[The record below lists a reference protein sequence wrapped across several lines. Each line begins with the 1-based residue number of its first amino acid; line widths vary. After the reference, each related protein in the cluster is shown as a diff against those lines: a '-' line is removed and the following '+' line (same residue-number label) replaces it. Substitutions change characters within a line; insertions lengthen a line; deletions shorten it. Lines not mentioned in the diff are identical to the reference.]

1 MEKNRHDEV
10 RYPSFCIVKVDDLQ
24 CWIDYVIRQAESV
37 DQRLI
42 FNQNEY
48 CGRRWVYRGQADVAW
63 NIESTFERKLN
74 WDSVKSLLNS
84 ERELRGKELASIN
97 AFKTRAWRCVEN
109 PQMSNLAWLTLMRH
123 HGVPTRLVDFSESAV
138 IALYFALEE
147 EKDTD
152 FSVWAIDRDGLRDGY
167 AQSQLGMEIPGAKEA
182 FAKYGAKVGEMLQDN
197 SVDEPCIVSM
207 RKAQAVWMQTDAT
220 VVMRSERNRA
230 IASQIV
236 EGDVD
241 GDLAILKG
249 LKSLFFYPEW
259 PSPRMLAQRG
269 LFMMA
274 TELSTPF
281 MEGLCQ
287 GLEITN
293 FKNPRVVLMS
303 QLAANRVD
311 IGNVQLF
318 KFEFPC
324 GMRKKVSGV
333 LSFAN
338 CRKDVLYPD
347 IDGVAQSVAQE
358 LSHALSSSINIG
370 CMGANGTMIINK
382 DAIVKLESV

>member
-1 MEKNRHDEV
+1 M
-10 RYPSFCIVKVDDLQ
+10 
-24 CWIDYVIRQAESV
+24 
-37 DQRLI
+37 
-42 FNQNEY
+42 
-48 CGRRWVYRGQADVAW
+48 YRGQADVAW
-63 NIESTFERKLN
+63 NIESSFERKLN

-167 AQSQLGMEIPGAKEA
+167 AQSQLGTEIPGAKEA

-230 IASQIV
+230 M
-236 EGDVD
+236 
-241 GDLAILKG
+241 G
-249 LKSLFFYPEW
+249 L
-259 PSPRMLAQRG
+259 
-269 LFMMA
+269 
-274 TELSTPF
+274 
-281 MEGLCQ
+281 
-287 GLEITN
+287 
-293 FKNPRVVLMS
+293 
-303 QLAANRVD
+303 
-311 IGNVQLF
+311 
-318 KFEFPC
+318 
-324 GMRKKVSGV
+324 
-333 LSFAN
+333 
-338 CRKDVLYPD
+338 
-347 IDGVAQSVAQE
+347 
-358 LSHALSSSINIG
+358 
-370 CMGANGTMIINK
+370 
-382 DAIVKLESV
+382 